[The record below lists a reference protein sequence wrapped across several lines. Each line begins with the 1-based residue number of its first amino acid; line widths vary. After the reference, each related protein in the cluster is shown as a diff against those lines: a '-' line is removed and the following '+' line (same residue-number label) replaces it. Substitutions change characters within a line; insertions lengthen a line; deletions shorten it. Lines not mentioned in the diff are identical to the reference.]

1 MFGYLTATR
10 ALEKEDKSKYRR
22 YYCGLCHELKE
33 KYGKDGTI
41 NLSYDMTFLSLLLGD
56 LYDAPI
62 TTGEERCIV
71 RPISEHSYETTKY
84 TEYAAD
90 MQMILSYYSMLD
102 DVKDEN
108 KNQSKERKLRSYM
121 PALEEK
127 YPRQTSTLKKALQ
140 ALDEAEKTH
149 PDMPEHL
156 AATFGVSFGE
166 IITPDENDFFAPC
179 LRALGT
185 SLGRFIYLMDAS
197 DDRKEDR
204 KKNLFNPLLDET
216 EERIHDMLFSAARDA
231 ADAFEKLPLDDHI
244 TILRNII
251 YSGIWQT
258 REIKEKEKGEE
269 K

>member
-10 ALEKEDKSKYRR
+10 ALEKEDRAKYRR
-22 YYCGLCHELKE
+22 YYCGLCHVLKE

-41 NLSYDMTFLSLLLGD
+41 NLSCDMTFLSLLLGD
-56 LYDAPI
+56 LYDAPV
-62 TTGEERCIV
+62 TTGDERCIV
-71 RPISEHSYETTKY
+71 RPIKEHSYELTKY
-84 TEYAAD
+84 TEYSAD
-90 MQMILSYYSMLD
+90 LQMILSYYSMLD

-108 KNQSKERKLRSYM
+108 RNQAKEKKLRAYM
-121 PALEEK
+121 PELERK
-127 YPRQTSTLKKALQ
+127 YPRQTSTLKQ
-140 ALDEAEKTH
+140 ALDALDKAEKTH
-149 PDMPEHL
+149 PDMPELL
-156 AATFGVSFGE
+156 ATTFGLSFGE
-166 IITPDENDFFAPC
+166 IITPDENDFFAPE

-185 SLGRFIYLMDAS
+185 ALGRFISLMDAS

-204 KKNLFNPLLDET
+204 KKGLFNPLLDES

-231 ADAFEKLPLDDHI
+231 SEAFEKLPLDDHI

-258 REIKEKEKGEE
+258 REIREKEKGEE